1 MEAKGVP
8 LRTIGIFFGSSTY
21 GTHIVAEKI
30 QAALGLEDSTVHN
43 IRVSRPEDLL
53 GYTHLILGTSTWGEG
68 DIQPDWNEFLPHLR
82 ALDLRDRRVA
92 LFGLGDQETYPETFA
107 SGLGRLY
114 DAVRDTGAV
123 VDCPWPLEGYTFKS
137 SEAVR
142 NGHFVGLVIDKLN
155 QAPLTNERVAAWA
168 AQLQRCWAIPA
179 AGEASR

>member
-1 MEAKGVP
+1 MN
-8 LRTIGIFFGSSTY
+8 TIGVFFGSSSY

-30 QAALGLEDSTVHN
+30 QVALALDASAVHN
-43 IRVSRPEDLL
+43 IRLSRPEDLL

-68 DIQPDWNEFLPHLR
+68 DIQPDWNEFLPSLR
-82 ALDLRDRRVA
+82 ALDLRGHHVA

-114 DAVRDTGAV
+114 DAVQATGAT
-123 VDCPWPLEGYTFKS
+123 VDGFWPLAGYSFEK

-142 NGHFVGLVIDKLN
+142 GERFVGLVIDKLN

-168 AQLQRCWAIPA
+168 AQLQRCWALPA
-179 AGEASR
+179 NR